1 MAPKA
6 AKAMMRTSAT
16 GPRDR
21 RSPGFSLV
29 ELMVVLV
36 IMGLV
41 GSAVLLTAPAPG
53 TRLVTQAERL
63 ATHLSRARE
72 EAILRNQP
80 VALRVD
86 AAGYAFSVR
95 RAGQWQPLAQAPFG
109 ERRFEEGLRAEF
121 EAGQAFERF
130 EFDATGDTEGGS
142 VALAAADRSLRVAL
156 DEEGRLS
163 VEPAQR

>member
-29 ELMVVLV
+29 ELLVVLV

-41 GSAVLLTAPAPG
+41 GSAVLLTVPSPG
-53 TRLVTQAERL
+53 ARLVAQAERL
-63 ATHLSRARE
+63 VAHVARARE

-86 AAGYAFSVR
+86 ATGYRFSVR
-95 RAGQWQPLAQAPFG
+95 RAGQWQALAQAPFG
-109 ERRFEEGLRAEF
+109 DRVFEDGIRAAFEGE
-121 EAGQAFERF
+121 ETFERF

-142 VALAAADRSLRVAL
+142 VSLVAFDEAWRVAV
-156 DEEGRLS
+156 DGEGRLS
-163 VEPAQR
+163 VQAANR

>member
-1 MAPKA
+1 
-6 AKAMMRTSAT
+6 MRTSAT

-29 ELMVVLV
+29 ELLVVLV

-53 TRLVTQAERL
+53 ARLVAQAERL
-63 ATHLSRARE
+63 ATHVARARE

-86 AAGYAFSVR
+86 AGGYGFSVR
-95 RAGQWQPLAQAPFG
+95 RAGQWQGLAQAPFG
-109 ERRFEEGLRAEF
+109 ERRFDDGIRAEF
-121 EAGQAFERF
+121 DDDRSHERF

-142 VALAAADRSLRVAL
+142 LALAAAGQSLRVAL
-156 DEEGRLS
+156 DGEGRLS
-163 VEPAQR
+163 VQPARR